1 MAIDWTWVCGPVVVG
16 VLSHHVRYLDGVF
29 AGFVATAGQWSDAFD
44 AMLYCSPEK
53 AITAPV
59 VPHWCIRK
67 VGKGGLIQSV
77 SRELH
82 LLAVVNHGYPVARLF
97 SNLKKCLFSRDR
109 ERCICS

>member
-59 VPHWCIRK
+59 VLHWYIRK

-77 SRELH
+77 
-82 LLAVVNHGYPVARLF
+82 AN
-97 SNLKKCLFSRDR
+97 
-109 ERCICS
+109 CISSLSSTMDIQWPGCSLT